1 MRRILIAALVV
12 ALSAAGL
19 ALGLS
24 AADAVERAVAH
35 RAAGIERAASF

>member
-19 ALGLS
+19 ALGRS
-24 AADAVERAVAH
+24 AADAVERAAAQ
-35 RAAGIERAASF
+35 RTAGIERAVSF